1 MTGGDMAI
9 INSEAA
15 TSRTEVSAGFALV
28 LIVVFLSTVVLD
40 AYAFS
45 TFVSS

>member
-1 MTGGDMAI
+1 MTGGDVAI
-9 INSEAA
+9 FDTETY

-28 LIVVFLSTVVLD
+28 LIVAVLSTLVLD

-45 TFVSS
+45 TFVGS